1 MRNWLADLL
10 SGLPRRRPQAASN
23 TRPAQASPTAP
34 VEPSPPPAETVA
46 AAPAPSVAQFP
57 SPATPADLA
66 TPFVEWLQEGGPSR
80 ATPLGP
86 RELRALR
93 RLDELLADDKP
104 ATELL
109 PRTPAVVPQLLNLLR
124 QDTMPLAAVTERV
137 SKDIPLTAEVLR
149 LANSAHYRQRS
160 LQPVSDLTHAIQA
173 LGSDGVQRA
182 IARVVLKPLFDAPA
196 GALASRAAPKLW
208 EHAERKAALCATL
221 AAQRGLEPFDGYLAG
236 LMHNAGWTIAWRT
249 FDRMDGGVSAPFSES
264 FVHQLVLRKDRL
276 FGKAAAAWQI
286 SAALSALG
294 EEVFA
299 HGLEPAHSPLAA
311 VLAVADRDA
320 TLAVLAPTIDDAVT
334 QGRLLQPAA

>member
-10 SGLPRRRPQAASN
+10 SGRPRRRAPAA
-23 TRPAQASPTAP
+23 PAPHPASPAP
-34 VEPSPPPAETVA
+34 SATLAPGPATGAAV

-57 SPATPADLA
+57 VPATPADLA
-66 TPFVEWLQEGGPSR
+66 APFVEWQQDSAPSR
-80 ATPLGP
+80 ETPLGP

-93 RLDELLADDKP
+93 HLDELLADHKP
-104 ATELL
+104 AADLL

-124 QDTMPLAAVTERV
+124 QDTLPLAAVTDRV

-160 LQPVSDLTHAIQA
+160 LQPVSDLSHAIQS

-196 GALASRAAPKLW
+196 GVLASTAAPRLW
-208 EHAERKAALCATL
+208 EHGERKAVMAATL
-221 AAQRGLEPFDGYLAG
+221 AGQRGLEPFDGYLAG
-236 LMHNAGWTIAWRT
+236 LMHNAGWTIAWRA

-264 FVHQLVLRKDRL
+264 FVHQLVQRKDRL
-276 FGKAAAAWQI
+276 FGKAATAWQI

-294 EEVFA
+294 AEVQA
-299 HGLEPAHSPLAA
+299 HGLEPAQSPLAA
-311 VLAVADRDA
+311 VLAAADREA